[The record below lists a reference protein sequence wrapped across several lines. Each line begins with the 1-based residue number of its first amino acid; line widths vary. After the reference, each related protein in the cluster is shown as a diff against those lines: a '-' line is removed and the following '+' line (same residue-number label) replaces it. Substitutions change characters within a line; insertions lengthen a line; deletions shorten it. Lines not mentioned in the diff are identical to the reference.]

1 MGALVQLDAS
11 LFAWLEDRGPVLALH
26 GAIDDATGTGLALV
40 FRPAEDLH
48 GYGTLL
54 HTLGTTYGLPLALY
68 GDRPGVFVRNDAHW
82 TLAEELRGTQ
92 DPTHFGR
99 IRQALGIGYIAA
111 RSPQAKGRI
120 ERFWQTRQDRLVSEL
135 RLRTVPFPAQNEPRG
150 DHSGNRQGRPSRPN
164 PRFARVLPRR
174 AAGPPLAPLLTV
186 MVTSPRITRR
196 LHVRKHV
203 SWTAWI
209 KVGKTRIR
217 CHTVDLSANG
227 ARLKP
232 RGEFRP
238 GTPVEVQLQPPDGPL
253 MDVAGVV
260 WRVDGDSMAVMFL
273 RNLAVQV
280 TSSTRVPEHGRRGWR

>member
-1 MGALVQLDAS
+1 M
-11 LFAWLEDRGPVLALH
+11 E
-26 GAIDDATGTGLALV
+26 
-40 FRPAEDLH
+40 
-48 GYGTLL
+48 
-54 HTLGTTYGLPLALY
+54 
-68 GDRPGVFVRNDAHW
+68 
-82 TLAEELRGTQ
+82 
-92 DPTHFGR
+92 
-99 IRQALGIGYIAA
+99 
-111 RSPQAKGRI
+111 
-120 ERFWQTRQDRLVSEL
+120 
-135 RLRTVPFPAQNEPRG
+135 
-150 DHSGNRQGRPSRPN
+150 
-164 PRFARVLPRR
+164 
-174 AAGPPLAPLLTV
+174 
-186 MVTSPRITRR
+186 TSPRITRR

-203 SWTAWI
+203 SWTAWV

-280 TSSTRVPEHGRRGWR
+280 TQSTRVPEHGRRGWR